1 MFSGSWLDRE
11 RSIYHNAKINFT
23 FSTNIQR
30 SIINDYGCP
39 AEKVK
44 CIYAGSNVPQTKE
57 PSLNN
62 DNYQN
67 KNIIFVGVYWERKG
81 GPDLLKAFEKVLIV
95 HPDAK
100 LTIVGCS
107 PSVDIPNCNVVG
119 KIKVEELDKYYLNS
133 SIFCLPT
140 KREPFGIVFIE
151 AMMHKLPI
159 VSNRIGALPDFVTD
173 NENGFLVD
181 AGDLDALAEAL
192 IKLLDNP
199 AMCKEF
205 GEKGFSKVENTYT
218 WAKVGERLR
227 EHIIPFLD

>member
-1 MFSGSWLDRE
+1 M
-11 RSIYHNAKINFT
+11 NFT
-23 FSTNIQR
+23 YSTNIQR
-30 SIINDYGCP
+30 SIITDYGCP
-39 AEKVK
+39 PEKVK
-44 CIYAGSNVPQTKE
+44 CIYAGSNVPHDKE
-57 PSLNN
+57 PELNN

-81 GPDLLKAFEKVLIV
+81 GPDLVKAFEKVLKV

-119 KIKVEELDKYYLNS
+119 KVKVEELDNYYLNS

-173 NENGFLVD
+173 DKNGFLVEPGNSD
-181 AGDLDALAEAL
+181 QLAEVL
-192 IKLLDNP
+192 IRMLNDP
-199 AMCKEF
+199 EMCKRF
-205 GEKGFSKVENTYT
+205 GEAGYELVEDHYT
-218 WAKVGERLR
+218 WDRVGQRLK
-227 EHIIPFLD
+227 ENITPFLH